1 MELVIILVAILVI
14 AILFAIPT
22 MIRNKKLGRRSTAAL
37 SAGLGVINELYAPS
51 AKNAAVIQEEQRE
64 AVKPIPPPEDK

>member
-1 MELVIILVAILVI
+1 MELVIILAIIVVI
-14 AILFAIPT
+14 AILGAMPT
-22 MIRNKKLGRRSTAAL
+22 LVRNKRLGKKGVSAL

-64 AVKPIPPPEDK
+64 AVKPKPSPEDK